1 MKNVFFLLN
10 NLHGYVHII
19 RELMDSN
26 INVNIISA
34 YNTQIISALPKDF
47 YEIII
52 VEDINENNFSLNCA
66 KLLKRTCKESDII
79 LISDN
84 KEAYLDTEILKIIS
98 KKFFLERYRKVLES
112 CKVKLVENIN
122 NSKIEINKSI
132 EENKNII
139 IVDDDSISLAILDNI
154 LTIEGYNVEH
164 FDSAN
169 DAIRYIS
176 FIENSKKKVDLFIL
190 DLIMPNIDGFK
201 LLKKIREYN
210 NFRNI
215 PILIVSSISDKRV
228 VAQAAKYGVSGYI
241 LKPFNRIDV
250 KRKVKS
256 VIYQ

>member
-1 MKNVFFLLN
+1 MKNVLFLLN

-122 NSKIEINKSI
+122 N
-132 EENKNII
+132 
-139 IVDDDSISLAILDNI
+139 LC
-154 LTIEGYNVEH
+154 
-164 FDSAN
+164 
-169 DAIRYIS
+169 
-176 FIENSKKKVDLFIL
+176 
-190 DLIMPNIDGFK
+190 
-201 LLKKIREYN
+201 N
-210 NFRNI
+210 N
-215 PILIVSSISDKRV
+215 
-228 VAQAAKYGVSGYI
+228 
-241 LKPFNRIDV
+241 
-250 KRKVKS
+250 
-256 VIYQ
+256 

>member
-1 MKNVFFLLN
+1 MKNVLFFLS

-122 NSKIEINKSI
+122 NSI

>member
-1 MKNVFFLLN
+1 MKNVLFLLN

-112 CKVKLVENIN
+112 CKVKWIEKMN
-122 NSKIEINKSI
+122 NPN
-132 EENKNII
+132 EEDKNII

-154 LTIEGYNVEH
+154 LTIEGYNVEP

-169 DAIRYIS
+169 DAIRHLS
-176 FIENSKKKVDLFIL
+176 FIENSEKKVSLFIL

-201 LLKKIREYN
+201 LLRKIREYN
-210 NFRNI
+210 NFRNV

-250 KRKVKS
+250 KNKIKS
-256 VIYQ
+256 VIIQ

>member
-1 MKNVFFLLN
+1 MKNVLFLLN

-112 CKVKLVENIN
+112 CKVKWIEKMNNPKVENN
-122 NSKIEINKSI
+122 NFI
-132 EENKNII
+132 EEDKNII
-139 IVDDDSISLAILDNI
+139 IVDDDSISLAILDN
-154 LTIEGYNVEH
+154 VEP

-169 DAIRYIS
+169 DAIRHLS
-176 FIENSKKKVDLFIL
+176 FIENSEKKVSLFIL

-201 LLKKIREYN
+201 LLRKIREYN
-210 NFRNI
+210 NFRNV

-250 KRKVKS
+250 KNKIKS
-256 VIYQ
+256 VIIQ

>member
-1 MKNVFFLLN
+1 MKNVLFLLN
-10 NLHGYVHII
+10 NLQGYVHII

-34 YNTQIISALPKDF
+34 YNNQIISALPKDF

-84 KEAYLDTEILKIIS
+84 KDAYLDTEILKIIS

-112 CKVKLVENIN
+112 CNLKWIENIN
-122 NSKIEINKSI
+122 NSNVEINNFI
-132 EENKNII
+132 EEHKNII

-154 LTIEGYNVEH
+154 LTIEGYNVEA

-169 DAIRYIS
+169 DAIRHLS
-176 FIENSKKKVDLFIL
+176 FIENSEKKVDLFIL
-190 DLIMPNIDGFK
+190 DLIMPNIDGFR
-201 LLKKIREYN
+201 LLKKIRDIINLEMFQY
-210 NFRNI
+210 
-215 PILIVSSISDKRV
+215 
-228 VAQAAKYGVSGYI
+228 
-241 LKPFNRIDV
+241 
-250 KRKVKS
+250 
-256 VIYQ
+256 

>member
-1 MKNVFFLLN
+1 MKNVLFLLN

-34 YNTQIISALPKDF
+34 YNIQIISALPKDF

-112 CKVKLVENIN
+112 CKVKLVDN

>member
-1 MKNVFFLLN
+1 MKNVLFLLN

-112 CKVKLVENIN
+112 CKVKWIEKMNNPKVENN
-122 NSKIEINKSI
+122 NFI
-132 EENKNII
+132 EEDKNII

-154 LTIEGYNVEH
+154 LTIEGYNVEP

-169 DAIRYIS
+169 DAIRHLS
-176 FIENSKKKVDLFIL
+176 FIENSEKKVSLFIL

-201 LLKKIREYN
+201 LLREYN
-210 NFRNI
+210 NFRNV

-250 KRKVKS
+250 KNKIKS
-256 VIYQ
+256 VIIQ

>member
-1 MKNVFFLLN
+1 MKNVLFLLN

-112 CKVKLVENIN
+112 CKVKLVDNIN

-139 IVDDDSISLAILDNI
+139 IVDDSISLAILDNI

>member
-1 MKNVFFLLN
+1 MKNVLFLLN
-10 NLHGYVHII
+10 NLQEYVHII

-26 INVNIISA
+26 INVNVIST

-52 VEDINENNFSLNCA
+52 VEDINEKNFSLNCA
-66 KLLKRTCKESDII
+66 KLLKRACKESDII
-79 LISDN
+79 LVSDN

-112 CKVKLVENIN
+112 CKVKWIEKMNNPKVENN
-122 NSKIEINKSI
+122 NFI
-132 EENKNII
+132 EEDKNII

-154 LTIEGYNVEH
+154 LTIEGYNVEP

-169 DAIRYIS
+169 DAIRHLS
-176 FIENSKKKVDLFIL
+176 FIGNSEKKVSLFIL

-201 LLKKIREYN
+201 LLRKIREYN
-210 NFRNI
+210 NFRNV

-250 KRKVKS
+250 KNKIKS
-256 VIYQ
+256 VINQ

>member
-1 MKNVFFLLN
+1 MKNVLFLLN
-10 NLHGYVHII
+10 NLQEYIHII

-26 INVNIISA
+26 INVNVIST

-52 VEDINENNFSLNCA
+52 VEDINEKNFSLNCA

-79 LISDN
+79 LVSDN

-112 CKVKLVENIN
+112 CKVKWIEKMNNPKVENN
-122 NSKIEINKSI
+122 NFI
-132 EENKNII
+132 EEDKNII

-154 LTIEGYNVEH
+154 LTIEGYNVEP

-169 DAIRYIS
+169 DAIRHLS
-176 FIENSKKKVDLFIL
+176 FIENSEKKVSLFIL

-201 LLKKIREYN
+201 LLRKIREYN
-210 NFRNI
+210 NFRNV

-250 KRKVKS
+250 KNKIKS
-256 VIYQ
+256 VINQ

>member
-1 MKNVFFLLN
+1 MKNVLFLLN

-98 KKFFLERYRKVLES
+98 KKFLERYRKVLES
-112 CKVKLVENIN
+112 CKVKWIEKMNNPKVENN
-122 NSKIEINKSI
+122 NFI
-132 EENKNII
+132 EEDKNII

-154 LTIEGYNVEH
+154 LTIEGYNVEP

-169 DAIRYIS
+169 DAIRHLS
-176 FIENSKKKVDLFIL
+176 FIENSEKKVSLFIL

-201 LLKKIREYN
+201 LLRKIREYN
-210 NFRNI
+210 NFRNV

-250 KRKVKS
+250 KNKIKS
-256 VIYQ
+256 VIIQ

>member
-1 MKNVFFLLN
+1 MKNVLFLLN

-112 CKVKLVENIN
+112 CKVKWIEKINNPKVENN
-122 NSKIEINKSI
+122 NFI
-132 EENKNII
+132 EEDKNII

-154 LTIEGYNVEH
+154 LTIEGYNVEP

-169 DAIRYIS
+169 DAIRHLS
-176 FIENSKKKVDLFIL
+176 FIENSEKKVSLFIL

-201 LLKKIREYN
+201 LLRKIREYN
-210 NFRNI
+210 NFRNV

-250 KRKVKS
+250 KNKIKS
-256 VIYQ
+256 VIIQ